1 MKRIFE
7 GLLYRR
13 NSVLLLFIFLA
24 CLSNFNSVSI
34 AASKAKLTTT
44 SNAKD
49 SLPKSDDVISDKEIQ
64 DLLKDPKYA
73 DIASNP
79 DLVKSLTASLKEE
92 SLSSASA
99 SPKAH
104 SASHQA
110 AAGAAAAAHPHYMSA
125 SYKAHLARVKHSAP
139 STKKAGSEASEDEGI
154 KVSKNDL
161 MKDLSLDNPPLDSSV
176 SPLNSRHRPH
186 GHATVE
192 KGEDKVEKEKK
203 VVMDKFKDF
212 DFISKQQARYLI
224 EILKQP
230 VFMNML
236 PPEAQS
242 IIKVILFLEIDC

>member
-7 GLLYRR
+7 GILYRG
-13 NSVLLLFIFLA
+13 NSILLLFIFLA
-24 CLSNFNSVSI
+24 CFSNFNSVSI
-34 AASKAKLTTT
+34 AASKAKLTTS

-49 SLPKSDDVISDKEIQ
+49 SLPKADDAISDKEIQ

-79 DLVKSLTASLKEE
+79 ELVKSLTASLKEE
-92 SLSSASA
+92 SLSSP
-99 SPKAH
+99 SPSPAAKAH
-104 SASHQA
+104 SASHPA
-110 AAGAAAAAHPHYMSA
+110 AAGAHPHYMSA
-125 SYKAHLARVKHSAP
+125 SYKAHLARAKHTAP
-139 STKKAGSEASEDEGI
+139 STKKAGPEGSDDEGI

-161 MKDLSLDNPPLDSSV
+161 MKDLSLDNLPVDSSV
-176 SPLNSRHRPH
+176 SPLNSRHRTRGH
-186 GHATVE
+186 GAVE
-192 KGEDKVEKEKK
+192 KGEEKVEKEKK

-242 IIKVILFLEIDC
+242 IIKVI